1 MNIPWILEKAVNSLP
16 ELINISITAS
26 YIILIIL
33 LVRFIFRKTPKKLI
47 CAMWGIAAIRLI
59 CPFSLRSSF
68 SLIPAEETIPT
79 EIFYYE
85 GSSLHTPAVIE
96 VISNPVYPQN
106 LSLELNSSVGFLCD
120 RLTLITV
127 IWLAGML
134 LMLLYAAVSAILL
147 RKKVATAT
155 LLMPGVKQTESIDT
169 PFLLGIF
176 RPTVYLPYS
185 VQVQDREYV
194 IAHEKAHI
202 RRKDHL
208 WKPFGFLILS
218 VYWFN
223 PVIWVAYV
231 LLCRDIEAACDEK
244 VIREMQEEERRM
256 YSMALLH
263 CSAKRPIISACPL
276 AFGEVSVKE
285 RIQNVMNYKKPA
297 FWIICIAVVL
307 CLVLALCFL
316 TNPKDPNAGADAEWV
331 SQFEDDAEDAIDQA
345 CMKYLTDENRYR
357 VFWSASHKT
366 LKLSKG
372 EKPNTLEAYILV
384 LYEEYVTKQEGGFTV
399 ASEDYTLSIP
409 AVLTFSVDEKNQTVG
424 SVLEF
429 RTPKANDFDEKLPKD
444 VQKMLKS
451 DKDYTAELKTENLK
465 KINQIFDICT
475 NILMPCDNA
484 SNFEESVYYDN
495 GNYQHIV
502 HFKSSKN
509 DPVYA
514 AASGKVIQAG
524 YQPNFG
530 KMIVIQCGSYVEMQ
544 YFHLNQIYVK
554 VGDLVSKG
562 EIIGT
567 VGTTGMT
574 KEPSLGFGIR
584 QNKVSVDPRM
594 YLPQKDVNHSEISLL
609 PENYSSYEILTAK
622 VRDKEIILSD
632 EQITGLIEIL
642 KNKCAENLEIP
653 AFNDDSQ
660 FEAYLVIGFS
670 DENDVRIFSLGL
682 CIGVNNTKKCYAVS
696 SNSELNYAEIENS
709 EEFYEAIIRLLN

>member
-1 MNIPWILEKAVNSLP
+1 MNLPWILEKAVNSLP

-106 LSLELNSSVGFLCD
+106 LSLELNSSIGFLCD
-120 RLTLITV
+120 SFTLFTV

-134 LMLLYAAVSAILL
+134 LMLLYAAVSIFLIK
-147 RKKVATAT
+147 RKVSTAT

-185 VQVQDREYV
+185 LQVQDREYV

-223 PVIWVAYV
+223 PLIWVAYI

-244 VIREMQEEERRM
+244 VIREMQESDRRM
-256 YSMALLH
+256 YSTALLH

-331 SQFEDDAEDAIDQA
+331 SQFEDSAENAIDTA
-345 CMKYLTDENRYR
+345 CIKKFSDENRLS
-357 VFWSASHKT
+357 VFRSASHKT
-366 LKLSKG
+366 LALRKG
-372 EKPNTLEAYILV
+372 EKDNTLEACIWAT
-384 LYEEYVTKQEGGFTV
+384 YEEYVAKQECGFTV
-399 ASEDYTLSIP
+399 VSEDYILSIP
-409 AVLTFSVDEKNQTVG
+409 AVLTFSVDERTKTVV

-429 RTPKANDFDEKLPKD
+429 RTPETKDFKEKLPKD
-444 VQKMLKS
+444 VQKSLKS
-451 DKDYTAELKTENLK
+451 GEDYTAELKSRR
-465 KINQIFDICT
+465 
-475 NILMPCDNA
+475 M
-484 SNFEESVYYDN
+484 
-495 GNYQHIV
+495 
-502 HFKSSKN
+502 
-509 DPVYA
+509 
-514 AASGKVIQAG
+514 
-524 YQPNFG
+524 
-530 KMIVIQCGSYVEMQ
+530 
-544 YFHLNQIYVK
+544 
-554 VGDLVSKG
+554 
-562 EIIGT
+562 EI
-567 VGTTGMT
+567 
-574 KEPSLGFGIR
+574 K
-584 QNKVSVDPRM
+584 
-594 YLPQKDVNHSEISLL
+594 
-609 PENYSSYEILTAK
+609 
-622 VRDKEIILSD
+622 
-632 EQITGLIEIL
+632 
-642 KNKCAENLEIP
+642 
-653 AFNDDSQ
+653 
-660 FEAYLVIGFS
+660 
-670 DENDVRIFSLGL
+670 
-682 CIGVNNTKKCYAVS
+682 
-696 SNSELNYAEIENS
+696 
-709 EEFYEAIIRLLN
+709 